1 MDMFQAHYQVLRPL
15 TTAHLAQT
23 MTLLSLTADELRQN
37 IDAELA
43 SNPALEMIE
52 ERRCPTCHRLLPDHG
67 SCPVCSRPQSI
78 SSDDPVVFVSPSED
92 FYSGG
97 SIPVDEI
104 PEEHF
109 SPITEDLPTYVL
121 SQIATELAQADRRL
135 AAYLLTHLNEDGLLT
150 TTLEEVARYYH
161 IPLSKVA
168 AIQHI
173 IQRAEPIGVGS
184 CTTQEALLVQLDVLS
199 ETRPIPELACNI
211 IRDGMELLTH
221 RQYGELAR
229 LFQVSLHQIQSAV
242 KFISENLNPFPART
256 HWGDVR
262 QPTPQASQ
270 VYHRPDILI
279 NHLNDDPGNP
289 LVVEIILPYNGT
301 LRVNPLFRQ
310 AIQQSSLE
318 KREDWK
324 NDLERASLYVKCLQQ
339 RNHTMQR
346 LMLRIVSFQKEFIL
360 HGEKYMKPITRA
372 QISQELQVHEST
384 ISRAVASKTVQLPNR
399 RIIPL
404 SEFFD
409 RSLNVRY
416 ILREMINRET
426 HPLSDSELVNLLA
439 EKGYSVARRTVAKY
453 RSMEG
458 ILPAHLRHAML
469 QPA

>member
-1 MDMFQAHYQVLRPL
+1 MFQSHYQVLRPL

-37 IDAELA
+37 IDAELSA
-43 SNPALEMIE
+43 NPALEMIE

-67 SCPVCSRPQSI
+67 SCPMCSRPQS
-78 SSDDPVVFVSPSED
+78 SSPDDPVVFVSPRED

-97 SIPVDEI
+97 SMPVDEI

-135 AAYLLTHLNEDGLLT
+135 AAYLLTHLDEDGLLT

-161 IPLSKVA
+161 LPVSKVA

-184 CTTQEALLVQLDVLS
+184 ITTQEALLVQLDVLS
-199 ETRPIPELACNI
+199 ETRPVPELARSI
-211 IRDGMELLTH
+211 VRDSMDLMTH
-221 RQYGELAR
+221 RQYAELAR
-229 LFQVSLHQIQSAV
+229 ISQVSLHQVQSAI

-279 NHLNDDPGNP
+279 NYLNDDPKNP

-346 LMLRIVSFQKEFIL
+346 LMLRIVSFQKDFIL

-372 QISQELQVHEST
+372 LISQELQVHEST

-416 ILREMINRET
+416 ILREMISREP
-426 HPLSDSELVNLLA
+426 HPLSDSELVSLLA

-469 QPA
+469 SPA

>member
-1 MDMFQAHYQVLRPL
+1 MFQTHYQVLRPL

-37 IDAELA
+37 IEAELA

-52 ERRCPTCHRLLPDHG
+52 ERRCPTCHRILPEHG
-67 SCPVCSRPQSI
+67 SCPMCSRPQS
-78 SSDDPVVFVSPSED
+78 SSPDEPVVFVSPSDD

-97 SIPVDEI
+97 SMPVDEI

-121 SQIATELAQADRRL
+121 SQIATELAPADRRL
-135 AAYLLTHLNEDGLLT
+135 AAYLLTNLDEDGLLT
-150 TTLEEVARYYH
+150 TTLEEVACYYH

-168 AIQHI
+168 AIQQI

-184 CTTQEALLVQLDVLS
+184 CSTQEALLVQLDVLS
-199 ETRPIPELACNI
+199 ETRPIPALARNI
-211 IRDGMELLTH
+211 IRECMDQLTH

-229 LFQVSLHQIQSAV
+229 AFQVSLHQVQSTV

-256 HWGDVR
+256 HWGDIR

-279 NHLNDDPGNP
+279 NYLNDDPKNP
-289 LVVEIILPYNGT
+289 LLVEIILPYNGT

-346 LMLRIVSFQKEFIL
+346 LMLRVVTFQKDFIL

-426 HPLSDSELVNLLA
+426 HPLSDSELVDLLF
-439 EKGYSVARRTVAKY
+439 EKGFSVARRTVAKY

-458 ILPAHLRHAML
+458 ILPAHLRHALL
-469 QPA
+469 QTA

>member
-1 MDMFQAHYQVLRPL
+1 
-15 TTAHLAQT
+15 
-23 MTLLSLTADELRQN
+23 MTLLSLPADELRQN
-37 IDAELA
+37 IEAELA

-67 SCPVCSRPQSI
+67 PCPTCSRPQSI
-78 SSDDPVVFVSPSED
+78 SPDDPVVFVSPRED

-135 AAYLLTHLNEDGLLT
+135 AAYLLTHLDEDGLLT

-168 AIQHI
+168 AVQHI

-199 ETRPIPELACNI
+199 ETRPIPELARSI
-211 IRDGMELLTH
+211 IRDGMDLLTH
-221 RQYGELAR
+221 RHYGELAR
-229 LFQVSLHQIQSAV
+229 LSQVSLLQVQSAV
-242 KFISENLNPFPART
+242 KFISGNLNPFPART

-279 NHLNDDPGNP
+279 NYLNDDPRNP

-339 RNHTMQR
+339 RNHTMAR
-346 LMLRIVSFQKEFIL
+346 LMLKIVSFQKDFIL

-399 RIIPL
+399 RIVPL

>member
-1 MDMFQAHYQVLRPL
+1 MDMFQTHFQILRPL

-37 IDAELA
+37 IEAELA
-43 SNPALEMIE
+43 SNPALEMVE
-52 ERRCPTCHRLLPDHG
+52 ERRCPTCHRILPDHG
-67 SCPVCSRPQSI
+67 SCPMCSRPQS
-78 SSDDPVVFVSPSED
+78 SSPDDPVVFVSPSED

-97 SIPVDEI
+97 SMPVDEI

-121 SQIATELAQADRRL
+121 SQIATELAQADRRM
-135 AAYLLTHLNEDGLLT
+135 AAYLLTHLDEDGLLT

-161 IPLSKVA
+161 IPVSKVA
-168 AIQHI
+168 VVQHI

-184 CTTQEALLVQLDVLS
+184 CSTQEALLVQLDVLS
-199 ETRPIPELACNI
+199 ETCAIPELARSI
-211 IRDGMELLTH
+211 IRDGMDLLTH

-229 LFQVSLHQIQSAV
+229 LFQVSLHQVQSTV

-279 NHLNDDPGNP
+279 NYLNDDPKNP

-310 AIQQSSLE
+310 AIQQSSMD

-346 LMLRIVSFQKEFIL
+346 LMLRIVSFQKDFIL

-372 QISQELQVHEST
+372 QVSQELQVHEST

-426 HPLSDSELVNLLA
+426 HPLSDSELVDLLS
-439 EKGYSVARRTVAKY
+439 EKGFSVARRTVAKY

-469 QPA
+469 QLA

>member
-1 MDMFQAHYQVLRPL
+1 MFQSHYQVLRPL

-37 IDAELA
+37 IESELA
-43 SNPALEMIE
+43 ANPALEMVE
-52 ERRCPTCHRLLPDHG
+52 ERRCPTCHRILPDHG
-67 SCPVCSRPQSI
+67 TCPVCSRPQTNSP
-78 SSDDPVVFVSPSED
+78 DDPVVFVCPSGD
-92 FYSGG
+92 FYYGG
-97 SIPVDEI
+97 WFAVDEI
-104 PEEHF
+104 PEEQF

-121 SQIATELAQADRRL
+121 SQIATELAQADRRM
-135 AAYLLTHLNEDGLLT
+135 AAYLLTHLDEDGLLT

-161 IPLSKVA
+161 IPVSKVA
-168 AIQHI
+168 AVQHI

-184 CTTQEALLVQLDVLS
+184 ITTQEALLVQLDVLS
-199 ETRPIPELACNI
+199 ETRPIPELARSI
-211 IRDGMELLTH
+211 IRDGMELMTH
-221 RQYGELAR
+221 RQYAELAR
-229 LFQVSLHQIQSAV
+229 LLQVSLHQIHTAV

-279 NHLNDDPGNP
+279 NYLNDDPKNP

-310 AIQQSSLE
+310 AIQQSSMD

-346 LMLRIVSFQKEFIL
+346 LMVRIVSFQKEFIL

-372 QISQELQVHEST
+372 LISQELQVHEST

-416 ILREMINRET
+416 ILREMITRET
-426 HPLSDSELVNLLA
+426 HPLSDSELVNLLS
-439 EKGYSVARRTVAKY
+439 EKGFSVARRTVAKY